1 MSQADPSRTR
11 RHVITAAQW
20 RRYAVR
26 HPVALGLA
34 AVVLGASIATGS
46 LWGADATAWGSG
58 AAALADG
65 RWWSVAT
72 ALVVPDSTVE
82 VLLSVLLALTAFAY
96 AESLLGHLRS
106 AVVFVCGGVLSILL
120 GALAHTVLWG
130 FDDLRPLESNDPVL
144 DPSMGIFAAV
154 LAASALSSALWRRRI
169 RLVALATV
177 VMFALYAGDADSWYR
192 LIATLLGLGAGSL
205 LARRAPR
212 SDWHRSS
219 SREVRALMA
228 VLVAI
233 TGLGPLAAV
242 IAGGGRGPFS
252 VVASSFLAFDEHLVD
267 RCEVSY
273 RPVCDHEFALVLTR
287 GVGPV
292 LLALV
297 PLALLIVAAL
307 GLRRGRHAGL
317 VLAVCVQSVLAILA
331 LYAVLSGELAVEP
344 WADGSGLEY
353 VLWGVA
359 SIGVPVASASA
370 LIVVRRRFPVRA
382 TRQAAR
388 TFAATVLI
396 AFFACG
402 AVFVASETLLRQSF
416 DVTPTLTDIVVE
428 SWRRFVPPAFLQG
441 IGQPPFP
448 RHGAAL
454 WIYQWV
460 GVVFW
465 AIVVLALVRLYRSV
479 RRPEDADARLY
490 RDLLRRGGGTLSFL
504 GTWRGTSYWYSA
516 DRACAVAYRLVGD
529 VALAVGD
536 PLAPSGEHE
545 RAIRG
550 FVDFCGESGW
560 TAAFYSIHDDALPVF
575 DDMGWKYLSVGE
587 ETVLAAS
594 EVTLEGKQWQK
605 VRQPVTRAE
614 REGMTAVWTRWAD
627 LSAAE
632 RSQIREI
639 DEQWV
644 ADKALP
650 EMGFTL
656 GTLEEITDPEVA
668 LLLAVD
674 DAGRIQVV
682 TSWMPSWRGGVRS
695 GWTLDFMRRRAD
707 GPNGLMEFAIARAA
721 QQAAADGVAEL
732 SLSGAPMAVKPD
744 VAASGDTTILSG
756 VLGWLAQTLE
766 PAYGFDSLFRFKRK
780 FHPRYRTIWL
790 AYGDAVDL
798 PRIGTAIGRAYLP
811 DATVRD
817 VLTLL
822 RSARG
827 GDK

>member
-1 MSQADPSRTR
+1 
-11 RHVITAAQW
+11 
-20 RRYAVR
+20 
-26 HPVALGLA
+26 
-34 AVVLGASIATGS
+34 
-46 LWGADATAWGSG
+46 
-58 AAALADG
+58 
-65 RWWSVAT
+65 
-72 ALVVPDSTVE
+72 
-82 VLLSVLLALTAFAY
+82 
-96 AESLLGHLRS
+96 
-106 AVVFVCGGVLSILL
+106 
-120 GALAHTVLWG
+120 
-130 FDDLRPLESNDPVL
+130 
-144 DPSMGIFAAV
+144 
-154 LAASALSSALWRRRI
+154 
-169 RLVALATV
+169 
-177 VMFALYAGDADSWYR
+177 
-192 LIATLLGLGAGSL
+192 
-205 LARRAPR
+205 
-212 SDWHRSS
+212 
-219 SREVRALMA
+219 
-228 VLVAI
+228 
-233 TGLGPLAAV
+233 
-242 IAGGGRGPFS
+242 
-252 VVASSFLAFDEHLVD
+252 
-267 RCEVSY
+267 
-273 RPVCDHEFALVLTR
+273 
-287 GVGPV
+287 
-292 LLALV
+292 
-297 PLALLIVAAL
+297 
-307 GLRRGRHAGL
+307 
-317 VLAVCVQSVLAILA
+317 
-331 LYAVLSGELAVEP
+331 
-344 WADGSGLEY
+344 
-353 VLWGVA
+353 
-359 SIGVPVASASA
+359 
-370 LIVVRRRFPVRA
+370 VRA
-382 TRQAAR
+382 TRHAAR
-388 TFAATVLI
+388 IFAATVLV
-396 AFFACG
+396 AFLACG
-402 AVFVASETLLRQSF
+402 ALFVASETLLRQSF
-416 DVTPTLTDIVVE
+416 DVTPTLTDIVAE

-465 AIVVLALVRLYRSV
+465 AIVVVALVRLYRSV
-479 RRPEDADARLY
+479 RPPEDADARLY

-504 GTWRGTSYWYSA
+504 GTWRGTGYWYSA

-536 PLAPSGEHE
+536 PLAPAGGQE

-550 FVDFCGESGW
+550 FVDFCVESGW
-560 TAAFYSIHDDALPVF
+560 TAAFYSIHDDALPIF
-575 DDMGWKYLSVGE
+575 DDMGWKYVSVGE

-656 GTLEEITDPEVA
+656 GTLEEVTDPEVA

-682 TSWMPSWRGGVRS
+682 TSWMPSWRDGVPS

-744 VAASGDTTILSG
+744 VEVPGDTTILSG

-790 AYGDAVDL
+790 AYGDPVDL

-817 VLTLL
+817 VLALL
-822 RSARG
+822 RTARG
-827 GDK
+827 GDR